1 MLEMGGFLAEV
12 PIWPTVSKFPSSCP
26 SPPAIIMSNRETSSD
41 LSFESHLES
50 AFSAV
55 TVSEA
60 YRSSGKSSSWIS
72 PNCLPGERG
81 DFLVP
86 PVSLVQPFL
95 QREVRRFL
103 SFRLPSIHR

>member
-1 MLEMGGFLAEV
+1 MAYPEQLPFEL
-12 PIWPTVSKFPSSCP
+12 SQ
-26 SPPAIIMSNRETSSD
+26 PPAIITSNRETSSD

-72 PNCLPGERG
+72 PNCPPGERG
-81 DFLVP
+81 DFFVP

-103 SFRLPSIHR
+103 SFRLPSIHRRRKGWFP